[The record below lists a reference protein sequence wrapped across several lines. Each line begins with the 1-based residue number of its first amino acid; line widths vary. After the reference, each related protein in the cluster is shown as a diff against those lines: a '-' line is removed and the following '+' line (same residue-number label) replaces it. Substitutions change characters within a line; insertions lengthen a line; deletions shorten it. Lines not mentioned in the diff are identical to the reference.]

1 MLLNHWQWF
10 DTVYLSQSALV
21 SVPVA
26 LGVPL
31 AVSHPSTSIA
41 GMMLL
46 NFSNVSNE
54 NLKIISTTINCNLI
68 CDTWVLINI

>member
-21 SVPVA
+21 SVPVV

-41 GMMLL
+41 GTMLL
-46 NFSNVSNE
+46 NFTNVINE
-54 NLKIISTTINCNLI
+54 NLTIISTTINSKLI
-68 CDTWVLINI
+68 CDTCVLINI